1 MKVKGKDLKA
11 YLKSLSQIDREHLG
25 HMAGCT
31 GAYVTSLIY
40 KKNNTCSLA
49 LAVAIDKISGGNVDF
64 RGLVL
69 KSGDVDWEYV
79 QKALTK
85 RPPIFS

>member
-31 GAYVTSLIY
+31 GAYVTSARH
-40 KKNNTCSLA
+40 KESH
-49 LAVAIDKISGGNVDF
+49 VMQHENV
-64 RGLVL
+64 
-69 KSGDVDWEYV
+69 
-79 QKALTK
+79 
-85 RPPIFS
+85 